1 MANNLKKGDIVMAA
15 VYTSEIHNKYPQ
27 YYPPIGTV
35 GKVLGQGVKDSVYV
49 QWSKGSTSLDDKWY
63 APIYTLRKLTKRD
76 ISLFVK
82 YYDKYMK
89 TTTTSVKQ
97 YYKCPS
103 KAKRDIEEY
112 LLSMMK
118 SLQGYGYKV
127 LGGNSQRFI
136 AAFMVNKI
144 LHVYTSSR
152 QTLIDTV
159 FAKEMSDKRKEELET
174 LEVLENDAFADTIS
188 GD

>member
-1 MANNLKKGDIVMAA
+1 MANNLKKDDIVMAT
-15 VYTSEIHNKYPQ
+15 VYTSEMHDKYLQ
-27 YYPPIGTV
+27 FYPPIGTV
-35 GKVLGQGVKDSVYV
+35 GKVLDKCSQDSVYV
-49 QWSKGSTSLDDKWY
+49 QWSKGSTSSSDKWY
-63 APIYTLRKLTKRD
+63 ALPSMLRKLTKRD

-82 YYDKYMK
+82 YYDKYME

-97 YYKCPS
+97 YYECPS
-103 KAKRDIEEY
+103 KAKRDTEKY

-127 LGGNSQRFI
+127 LGGSPQRFI
-136 AAFMVNKI
+136 AAFMVDKM
-144 LHVYTSSR
+144 LHVYASSR

-174 LEVLENDAFADTIS
+174 LEVLKNDAFADIIS

>member
-1 MANNLKKGDIVMAA
+1 MANNLKKGDIVMATVRA
-15 VYTSEIHNKYPQ
+15 SEIHDKYPQ
-27 YYPPIGTV
+27 FYPAVGTI
-35 GKVLGQGVKDSVYV
+35 GKVLDKWVQDSIYV
-49 QWSKGSTSLDDKWY
+49 QWSKGSTSFNDDWY
-63 APIYTLRKLTKRD
+63 ALLDMLRKLTKRD

-82 YYDKYMK
+82 YYDKYME

-103 KAKRDIEEY
+103 KAKRDTEEY
-112 LLSMMK
+112 LLNMMK

-136 AAFMVNKI
+136 AAFMVDKI
-144 LHVYTSSR
+144 LHVYSSSR

-174 LEVLENDAFADTIS
+174 LEVLENDAFADVIS